1 MNLKFIYKIINID
14 DISIV
19 NQSFGFRPTTP
30 DRKPFIGEH
39 PLIKNIYTLNG
50 MGSKAVL
57 MAPLLINELLESIF
71 ENKQLD
77 NLVDIKR
84 FIKKVNSQTIQ
95 SVKKI
100 FEN

>member
-1 MNLKFIYKIINID
+1 
-14 DISIV
+14 
-19 NQSFGFRPTTP
+19 
-30 DRKPFIGEH
+30 
-39 PLIKNIYTLNG
+39 

>member
-1 MNLKFIYKIINID
+1 L
-14 DISIV
+14 
-19 NQSFGFRPTTP
+19 
-30 DRKPFIGEH
+30 IGEH
-39 PLIKNIYTLNG
+39 PLVKNLFVING

-77 NLVDIKR
+77 KLVDIKR
-84 FIKKVNSQTIQ
+84 FVKKVNSQTIQ